1 MYRVMII
8 SLLSNTLYTLLCWP
22 ILAHD
27 PTLGYSLQLSGLS
40 TIWPVFIFMELIRDV
55 TQDSFP
61 SLTCSLRQ
69 RLLSNR
75 FFLVTAI
82 LLLLSSLLSLSS
94 LVTALLVGLCTPRS
108 PSPT

>member
-1 MYRVMII
+1 MVI
-8 SLLSNTLYTLLCWP
+8 SLLSNILYTLLCWP

-27 PTLGYSLQLSGLS
+27 PTLGYSLQLSGFG

-55 TQDSFP
+55 TQHPFP
-61 SLTCSLRQ
+61 S
-69 RLLSNR
+69 
-75 FFLVTAI
+75 

>member
-1 MYRVMII
+1 MYRVMVI
-8 SLLSNTLYTLLCWP
+8 SLLSNILYTLLCWP

-27 PTLGYSLQLSGLS
+27 PTLGYSLQLSGFG

-55 TQDSFP
+55 TQDLFP